1 MSIALRQIFE
11 QVHKLS
17 RAEQLLLISS
27 IAQLLK
33 EDESGQ
39 MPVDAGVQTVL
50 SHQPFISKGDKSM
63 DPTSLFGIWASNP
76 RNLKEIRQKAWKRN

>member
-11 QVHKLS
+11 QVNKLS

-27 IAQLLK
+27 IAQLLR

-39 MPVDAGVQTVL
+39 MPDDAGAQTVFFP
-50 SHQPFISKGDKSM
+50 QPFISKGDKSM
-63 DPTSLFGIWASNP
+63 DPTSLFGIWESSP
-76 RNLKEIRQKAWKRN
+76 RNLKEIRQKAWERN